1 MPKTLELQWQW
12 PAGREKQ
19 STCRAR
25 ITKIYSNKKLFDSPS
40 RTDFIPDP
48 FVIEADVLD
57 GVSYQAVLLRLPQS
71 EATNFQVGD
80 LVQLNLIDAE
90 ICIALLDLK
99 QIYE

>member
-48 FVIEADVLD
+48 FVIEADVLEAPFQ
-57 GVSYQAVLLRLPQS
+57 SVLLRLPAVEIENLQI
-71 EATNFQVGD
+71 GD
-80 LVQLNLIDAE
+80 EVQLDLIDTD
-90 ICIALLDLK
+90 ICIALQKLN
-99 QIYE
+99 